1 MQSLRQQKIARQLQK
16 DISEILQSE
25 GKTLFGTSL
34 LSVTV
39 VRVSADLSIARV
51 YLSIFGSSHK
61 NDIIN
66 EINLKKALIRKK
78 LGLRI
83 KNQFRKVP
91 ELKFFIDD
99 SVEYAEKIN
108 NLLKR

>member
-1 MQSLRQQKIARQLQK
+1 M
-16 DISEILQSE
+16 
-25 GKTLFGTSL
+25 
-34 LSVTV
+34 
-39 VRVSADLSIARV
+39 
-51 YLSIFGSSHK
+51 YLSIFGSSYK

>member
-1 MQSLRQQKIARQLQK
+1 M
-16 DISEILQSE
+16 
-25 GKTLFGTSL
+25 
-34 LSVTV
+34 
-39 VRVSADLSIARV
+39 
-51 YLSIFGSSHK
+51 YLSIFGSSYK

-66 EINLKKALIRKK
+66 EINFKKALIRKK

>member
-1 MQSLRQQKIARQLQK
+1 MQSLRQQKISRQLQK

-51 YLSIFGSSHK
+51 YLSIFGSSYK

-78 LGLRI
+78 LGFRI

>member
-51 YLSIFGSSHK
+51 YLSIFGSSYK

-66 EINLKKALIRKK
+66 EINLKKAFFRKK

>member
-51 YLSIFGSSHK
+51 YLSIFGSSYK
-61 NDIIN
+61 KDIIN